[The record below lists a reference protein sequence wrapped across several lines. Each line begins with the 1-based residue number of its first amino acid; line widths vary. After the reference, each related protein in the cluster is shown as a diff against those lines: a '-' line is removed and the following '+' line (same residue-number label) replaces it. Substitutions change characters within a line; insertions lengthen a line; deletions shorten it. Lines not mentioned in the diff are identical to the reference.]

1 MFADGD
7 GQRAQ
12 VFVNLHNGDCFIT
25 QAKYCIIINLK
36 GNNNGLNS
44 IWSHKETIFVTF
56 EHLGRI
62 CQQGF
67 TSLTR
72 ARWLGY

>member
-44 IWSHKETIFVTF
+44 VWLHKSSIS
-56 EHLGRI
+56 G
-62 CQQGF
+62 
-67 TSLTR
+67 TSRDAGLHSATK
-72 ARWLGY
+72 

>member
-44 IWSHKETIFVTF
+44 V
-56 EHLGRI
+56 
-62 CQQGF
+62 
-67 TSLTR
+67 
-72 ARWLGY
+72 